1 MVEPPAREPDED
13 ETMTDSVS
21 KPEAMGPSN
30 GPSEEDEIVT
40 EQALDEDEIVVEDV
54 RGEDEIVAEDAPEGG
69 IDGPFVGEE
78 AIGEAPG
85 GGRAADAVE
94 EAGTADAEL
103 ARLREEFEGLR
114 DRHLRLAA
122 EFNNYRR
129 RVEAERLD
137 LWARAQADLVGRFLD
152 VLDDLQRVA
161 GLDLDNA
168 TVEAIMEGIDLV
180 DRKFLRVLQEVGAE
194 VIDPVGEPFDPETME
209 AMMRVPAEKEED
221 DDVVDQVFLKGYGL
235 KGQLVRPA
243 RVSVRKHG

>member
-1 MVEPPAREPDED
+1 MVDPEAREPDED

-30 GPSEEDEIVT
+30 GLSDEDEIVT
-40 EQALDEDEIVVEDV
+40 EDLLDDS
-54 RGEDEIVAEDAPEGG
+54 GLVAEDGPEDP
-69 IDGPFVGEE
+69 IDGPSTGGDPVPEGPE
-78 AIGEAPG
+78 AGP
-85 GGRAADAVE
+85 ADAAAVKE
-94 EAGTADAEL
+94 GRPAEAEL
-103 ARLREEFEGLR
+103 ARLREEFEGLN

-137 LWARAQADLVGRFLD
+137 LWARAQADLVGRLLD

-180 DRKFLRVLQEVGAE
+180 DRKFMRVLQDAGAE

-209 AMMRVPAEKEED
+209 AMMRVPTEEEEED
-221 DDVVDQVFLKGYGL
+221 DIVDQVFLKGYGL
-235 KGQLVRPA
+235 KGQLIRPA
-243 RVSVRKHG
+243 RVSVRKYG